1 MNILQQEDL
10 VKGLPDQA
18 LMQQAQMPTGELPQF
33 LVVSEIQRREKMRK
47 SFAEAVP
54 EESIKDQV
62 ISSGIAAMNPTPD
75 PLMANAM
82 GVQGGQDPMMGQ
94 TQDPMM
100 QQQVMAA
107 DGGMMPYRMD
117 EGRGV
122 PNITPRDHIGS
133 SFQLLEMGQI
143 SNVEAISEAIRQL
156 KKAKSSEELED
167 LRSFIEYKAAT
178 SEGMPEDLANTLY
191 NYSYSPAKS
200 LIDEISRRREENT
213 AAGLPSASIDS
224 NAIRED
230 IAKNNEVDLPLAQYI
245 LAEESGSSK
254 INRKVQERQES
265 DIAESQGRSRSGI
278 MSLNPQITD
287 ADRIYAGDT
296 LNLSGG
302 GITPY
307 KMNAGRKTYSAKEL
321 QAIEN
326 LIVKGYSKE
335 EAENIVRFTPTGET
349 QKEIA
354 ESIYDYQP
362 PIETGRRGNRRIPG
376 GETRESLM
384 KRIFGDNVPEFMMGF
399 SSYPSIAGKNKFMD
413 LAAKEGFLDKLS
425 SNNGATVADVVS
437 EEKVEE
443 IIPDNIVVGAK
454 SEDFFLPGYGNRDV
468 KPPYRRE
475 SDSGAKG
482 NQVNPTDFLSKL
494 DTFRN
499 TYGNNPNT
507 NSILKSV
514 NYLDN
519 SLTTNFE
526 GLLDAERTRSL
537 EASKEMKADAMNNA
551 LVQLGAGIAK
561 GDLSGGLSKAGTVAM
576 QGRKEARA
584 EEKGLTGLER
594 QMKLLGAQEKSSLAR
609 KQLESEAEIERF
621 NLQTAISQDKNTLEA
636 FKALEALGIQ
646 REAADTAAE
655 KQALDDKI
663 GAARIKL
670 YEAQAEWYASG
681 GSAKNPIVEA
691 QTYYNKLGTQ
701 RRLELKNKYGN
712 EEAAIQAIVAMM
724 ASGEID
730 PIAMSGG
737 PTALPT
743 TGSGGHS
750 ILRVRND

>member
-178 SEGMPEDLANTLY
+178 SEGMPEDLADTLY

-230 IAKNNEVDLPLAQYI
+230 IARNNKVDLPLAQYI
-245 LAEESGSSK
+245 LAEESGGSK

-349 QKEIA
+349 QEEIA

-384 KRIFGDNVPEFMMGF
+384 KRVFGDNVPEYMMGF
-399 SSYPSIAGKNKFMD
+399 SSYPSIAGKNEFMD
-413 LAAKEGFLDKLS
+413 LAAKEGFLNRFS
-425 SNNGATVADVVS
+425 PNNSATVADVVS
-437 EEKVEE
+437 KEKVEE
-443 IIPDNIVVGAK
+443 ITPGNEVVMSK
-454 SEDFFLPGYGNRDV
+454 SGDYVLPGYGNGDSV
-468 KPPYRRE
+468 AGESPYR
-475 SDSGAKG
+475 SGAKVD
-482 NQVNPTDFLSKL
+482 QVNPTDFLSKL
-494 DTFRN
+494 DSFRN

-514 NYLDN
+514 NYLDD

-609 KQLESEAEIERF
+609 KQLESQAEIERF

-655 KQALDDKI
+655 KQVLDDKI
-663 GAARIKL
+663 GDARIKL

-691 QTYYNKLGTQ
+691 QTYYNKLGTK
-701 RRLELKNKYGN
+701 RRVELKNKYGN

-743 TGSGGHS
+743 TGSSGHS
-750 ILRVRND
+750 ILRVRDD